1 MRNNEINKIETDPDS
16 LAVLLSDVKNEER
29 KAHALVFSKRLK
41 AMALHI
47 SYQGLNST
55 EAAEL
60 LRGEAEHLEYES
72 QVQH

>member
-1 MRNNEINKIETDPDS
+1 MRNNEINKIKTDPDS
-16 LAVLLSDVKNEER
+16 LAVLLSDVKSEER
-29 KAHALVFSKRLK
+29 KAHALVFSKRLE